1 MTATAP
7 VRTAIAAN
15 RFGLGVR
22 PGDDA
27 APGDPRAA
35 LLGQFARFDPRP
47 AELAQLPGSGAMA
60 AEFRDYLIR
69 SRYARMENGVFRVAD
84 PPAVSDNAMAGAAMA
99 GAATRGTTMA
109 DDRETNP
116 RLAGLPKELRQD
128 IRKMYR
134 DSYGA
139 QARARLTAA
148 LVTPA
153 PFPER
158 LVHFWANHFAVS
170 ADKLQTIGTAGT
182 LEFEA
187 IRPHVAGRFG
197 DLLLAVETHPAMLL
211 YLDQAQSIGPDST
224 IGQKAALR
232 RNPNAK
238 KVGLN
243 ENLAREILELHTLGV
258 DGGYSQADVQ
268 ELARGLTGWSLGGF
282 VRAPVGHDAPDGA
295 FVFQDGWHQPGA
307 RTLLGQR
314 YAQGGVEQGRAM
326 LAALAVHPATARHL
340 AIKLARHFVADV
352 PPPALVDRLAR
363 AHVESGGDLMAV
375 YRVLV
380 VAPEAWS
387 GSGPAVEPKFK
398 SPWEW
403 TVSMLRGVGARDV
416 PDMAMIG
423 ALKELGQPVWQPGS
437 PAGWDD
443 SAAAWAAPDALLRRV
458 EVARR
463 VAAKVGDR
471 LDPRALAPRLLPGVL
486 TEATAQAVARAGSPQ
501 DGLAL
506 LFVSPEFLRR

>member
-1 MTATAP
+1 MSFNA
-7 VRTAIAAN
+7 AIALN
-15 RFGLGVR
+15 RFGLGAR
-22 PGDDA
+22 PDEA
-27 APGDPRAA
+27 VPADPRQW
-35 LLGQFARFDPRP
+35 LRGQFERFDPKP
-47 AELAQLPGSGAMA
+47 AVLAGVPGSGAMA
-60 AEFRDYLIR
+60 AEFRDYLIQ
-69 SRYARMENGVFRVAD
+69 SKLARMDGGVFRAAS
-84 PPAVSDNAMAGAAMA
+84 PPVMASSAMSPTAMAEPKE
-99 GAATRGTTMA
+99 
-109 DDRETNP
+109 DNP
-116 RLAGLPKELRQD
+116 ALAGLPKELRQG

-139 QARARLTAA
+139 LARARLAAA

-153 PFPER
+153 PFAER

-187 IRPHVAGRFG
+187 IRPHVAGTFG

-211 YLDQAQSIGPDST
+211 YLDQAQSIGPESF
-224 IGQKAALR
+224 IGQRAALR

-258 DGGYSQADVQ
+258 DGGYAQGDVQ
-268 ELARGLTGWSLGGF
+268 ELARGLTGWSVGGF
-282 VRAPVGHDAPDGA
+282 VKAPIGREAPDGA
-295 FVFQDGWHQPGA
+295 FVFQDSWHQPGE
-307 RTLLGQR
+307 RVLLGQR
-314 YAQGGVEQGRAM
+314 YRSGGVEQGRAM

-340 AIKLARHFVADV
+340 ATKLARHFVADV

-363 AHVESGGDLMAV
+363 VHVETGGDLRAL
-375 YRVLV
+375 YRTLID
-380 VAPEAWS
+380 APEAWAT
-387 GSGPAVEPKFK
+387 PQPKFK
-398 SPWEW
+398 SPWDW
-403 TVSMLRGVGARDV
+403 TVSMLRGVGSRDV
-416 PDMAMIG
+416 PDLNVINV
-423 ALKELGQPVWQPGS
+423 LNELGQPIWRPGS

-471 LDPRALAPRLLPGVL
+471 ADPRRLAPLLLPGVL
-486 TEATAQAVARAGSPQ
+486 GAGTTQAIARAGSPQ

-506 LFVSPEFLRR
+506 LFVAPEFLRR